1 MRQFLNIKNE
11 EVKPMRSKITTLA
24 IALFIFTAIATI
36 PVFSDAET
44 FTGYLADN
52 LCIESGT
59 AADGANMRTNP
70 EDHTVMCALM
80 EPCIKSGYAVMVKN
94 GSGGFD
100 VYKLDRKGNKM
111 AVKYLENLHK
121 QKDIYV
127 AVTGTLEGDTIQV
140 SEIKDAM

>member
-1 MRQFLNIKNE
+1 MKHKLTIIS
-11 EVKPMRSKITTLA
+11 VAVLILA
-24 IALFIFTAIATI
+24 ALAA
-36 PVFSDAET
+36 VSLYAGSGQK

-80 EPCIKSGYAVMVKN
+80 KPCIESGYAVMVKN

-100 VYKLDRKGNKM
+100 SYMLDKRGNKK
-111 AVKYLENLHK
+111 AEAFIRELNREDN
-121 QKDIYV
+121 IYV
-127 AVTGTLEGDTIQV
+127 HVTGTLKGDTIKV
-140 SEIKDAM
+140 SDIKDAL